1 MNKAYGDDAFVTPL
15 QMAEEEQ
22 EAKLLD
28 YLYKVGSGDLWIYT
42 ESHRIEDA
50 CGAAAALLKKKNRE
64 IASLKSKE
72 RKLALSLMRAMMGE
86 EESEKP
92 KKKASK

>member
-28 YLYKVGSGDLWIYT
+28 YLYKVGSGDLWI
-42 ESHRIEDA
+42 
-50 CGAAAALLKKKNRE
+50 
-64 IASLKSKE
+64 
-72 RKLALSLMRAMMGE
+72 
-86 EESEKP
+86 
-92 KKKASK
+92 